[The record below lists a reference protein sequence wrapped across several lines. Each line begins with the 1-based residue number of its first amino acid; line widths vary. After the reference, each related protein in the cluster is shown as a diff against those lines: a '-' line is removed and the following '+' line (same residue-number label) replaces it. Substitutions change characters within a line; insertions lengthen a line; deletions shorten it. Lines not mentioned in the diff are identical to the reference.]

1 LISRSDLRHPVP
13 GHPLPLVSYSKCF
26 LQYHAQT
33 GRPFISCPVQ
43 RKSAKFLLQCLHQS
57 ICFVSAN
64 DAALSRQERK
74 LFSFTYLAAPYVLF
88 GTPPVSVWLS
98 DSRKKEVNTMLNPI
112 MSSSWILMPTIH
124 WWTSDSDM
132 TCLHVCPSPSG
143 FDLGLVVAWTN
154 SVRSGIVVQQK
165 LHAVYP
171 DYWLPL
177 LMRLQIREVRPM
189 EVVDLVSGGSC

>member
-1 LISRSDLRHPVP
+1 MFPTVSCSNWP
-13 GHPLPLVSYSKCF
+13 PLYLFP
-26 LQYHAQT
+26 
-33 GRPFISCPVQ
+33 RPKEKRQI
-43 RKSAKFLLQCLHQS
+43 LLQCLHQS

-64 DAALSRQERK
+64 DAALSRQARK

-132 TCLHVCPSPSG
+132 TCRHVCPSPSG
-143 FDLGLVVAWTN
+143 L
-154 SVRSGIVVQQK
+154 I
-165 LHAVYP
+165 
-171 DYWLPL
+171 
-177 LMRLQIREVRPM
+177 
-189 EVVDLVSGGSC
+189 LVSWWLHEQTVADLALLSRKSCTRSTQIIGFLC